1 MQLTF
6 VQALEL
12 IGTFAFAV
20 SGATAAINKS
30 YDIIGLLTL
39 SFITAIGG
47 GTIRDLLIGATPVA
61 WMTNELSNTAIIIAA
76 IIAALFFS
84 YVKKLVRLLS
94 TFDAIGLGLF
104 TITGINKGIAI
115 GLPLPICVALGVITG
130 TFGGLL
136 RDVICGEQPTLFTR
150 EIYAAASIAGGTIY
164 ILAEHY
170 TGISGDLTQSI
181 SVAVIVAIRLITL
194 RYNWQFPRLRG

>member
-1 MQLTF
+1 MHLTF
-6 VQALEL
+6 VQSLEL

-30 YDIIGLLTL
+30 YDIIGLLSL

-61 WMTNELSNTAIIIAA
+61 WMTNELSNTAIIAAA

-84 YVKKLVRLLS
+84 YVKKLMPLLN
-94 TFDAIGLGLF
+94 TFDAIGLALF
-104 TITGINKGIAI
+104 TITGINKGVAV
-115 GLPLPICVALGVITG
+115 GLPIPICIALGVITG
-130 TFGGLL
+130 AFGGLL
-136 RDVICGEQPTLFTR
+136 RDVICGEQPILFTR

-164 ILAEHY
+164 VLAGHY
-170 TGISGDLTQSI
+170 TGISSDVVQSI
-181 SVAVIVAIRLITL
+181 SIAVIVAIRLVSL
-194 RYNWQFPRLRG
+194 HYNWQFPRLRG

>member
-1 MQLTF
+1 MHLTF

-12 IGTFAFAV
+12 SGTIAFAV

-30 YDIIGLLTL
+30 YDIIGLLSL

-61 WMTNELSNTAIIIAA
+61 WMTNELSNSAIIIAA
-76 IIAALFFS
+76 IIAAVFFS
-84 YVKKLVRLLS
+84 YIKKLVRLLS
-94 TFDAIGLGLF
+94 TFDAIGLGMF
-104 TITGINKGIAI
+104 TITGINKGIAV

-136 RDVICGEQPTLFTR
+136 RDVICGEQPILFTR
-150 EIYAAASIAGGTIY
+150 EIYAAASIAGGTLY
-164 ILAEHY
+164 LLAGHY
-170 TGISGDLTQSI
+170 TGLSGDVAQSLSI
-181 SVAVIVAIRLITL
+181 AVIVAIRLFSL
-194 RYNWQFPRLRG
+194 HFNWQLPRLRA

>member
-1 MQLTF
+1 MHLTF

-12 IGTFAFAV
+12 CGTIAFAV

-30 YDIIGLLTL
+30 YDLIGLLSL

-61 WMTNELSNTAIIIAA
+61 WMTNELSNSAILIAA

-84 YVKKLVRLLS
+84 YIKKLVRLLS
-94 TFDAIGLGLF
+94 TFDAIGLGMF
-104 TITGINKGIAI
+104 TITGINKGMAV

-136 RDVICGEQPTLFTR
+136 RDVICGEQPILFTR
-150 EIYAAASIAGGTIY
+150 EIYAAASIAGGTLY
-164 ILAEHY
+164 LLTGHY
-170 TGISGDLTQSI
+170 TGLSGDVAQSI
-181 SVAVIVAIRLITL
+181 SIAVIVAIRLFSL
-194 RYNWQFPRLRG
+194 HFNWQLPRLRG

>member
-30 YDIIGLLTL
+30 YDLIGLLTL

-84 YVKKLVRLLS
+84 YVKRLVRLLS

-104 TITGINKGIAI
+104 TITGINKGVAI

-164 ILAEHY
+164 ILAGQY
-170 TGISGDLTQSI
+170 SVISGDLIQSI

-194 RYNWQFPRLRG
+194 RYNWQLPRLRG

>member
-6 VQALEL
+6 IQGLEL
-12 IGTFAFAV
+12 LGTFAFAV

-30 YDIIGLLTL
+30 YDVIGLLAL
-39 SFITAIGG
+39 AFITAIGG

-61 WMTNELSNTAIIIAA
+61 WMTDELSNTAIIVAA

-84 YVKKLVRLLS
+84 YVKKLNRLLS

-104 TITGINKGIAI
+104 TITGINKGIAA
-115 GLPLPICVALGVITG
+115 GLPMPVCVALGVITG

-136 RDVICGEQPTLFTR
+136 RDVICGEQPILFTR
-150 EIYAAASIAGGTIY
+150 EIYAAASIAGG
-164 ILAEHY
+164 ILYLLTGHY
-170 TGISGDLTQSI
+170 TGIPGDISKSI
-181 SVAVIVAIRLITL
+181 AVAVIVAIRLITL
-194 RYNWQFPRLRG
+194 RNNWQLPRLRA

>member
-1 MQLTF
+1 MHLTF
-6 VQALEL
+6 VQTLEL
-12 IGTFAFAV
+12 VGTFAFAV

-30 YDIIGLLTL
+30 YDIIGLLSL

-61 WMTNELSNTAIIIAA
+61 WMTNELSNTAIIAAA

-84 YVKKLVRLLS
+84 YVKKLVRLLN
-94 TFDAIGLGLF
+94 TFDAIGLALF
-104 TITGINKGIAI
+104 TITGINKGIAV
-115 GLPLPICVALGVITG
+115 GLPMPICIALGVITG

-164 ILAEHY
+164 VLAGHY
-170 TGISGDLTQSI
+170 TGISADVVQSVSI
-181 SVAVIVAIRLITL
+181 AVIVAIRMISLH
-194 RYNWQFPRLRG
+194 YNWQFPRLRG

>member
-6 VQALEL
+6 IQVLEL
-12 IGTFAFAV
+12 LGTFAFAV

-30 YDIIGLLTL
+30 YDVIGLLAL
-39 SFITAIGG
+39 AFITAIGG

-61 WMTNELSNTAIIIAA
+61 WMTDELSNTAIIAAA

-84 YVKKLVRLLS
+84 YVKKLNRLLS

-104 TITGINKGIAI
+104 TITGINKGVAA
-115 GLPLPICVALGVITG
+115 GLPMPVCVALGVITG

-136 RDVICGEQPTLFTR
+136 RDVICDEQPILFTR
-150 EIYAAASIAGGTIY
+150 EIYAAASIAGG
-164 ILAEHY
+164 ILYLVAGHY
-170 TGISGDLTQSI
+170 TGIPGDISKSI
-181 SVAVIVAIRLITL
+181 AIAVIVAIRLVTL
-194 RYNWQFPRLRG
+194 RNNWQLPRLRA

>member
-6 VQALEL
+6 VQTLEL

-30 YDIIGLLTL
+30 YDIIGLLSL

-61 WMTNELSNTAIIIAA
+61 WMTNELSNTAIIAAA

-84 YVKKLVRLLS
+84 YVKKLTRLLNI
-94 TFDAIGLGLF
+94 FDAIGLALF
-104 TITGINKGIAI
+104 TITGINKGVAV
-115 GLPLPICVALGVITG
+115 GLPIPICIALGVITG
-130 TFGGLL
+130 AFGGLL
-136 RDVICGEQPTLFTR
+136 RDVICGEQPILFTR

-164 ILAEHY
+164 VLAGHY
-170 TGISGDLTQSI
+170 TGISSDVVQSI
-181 SVAVIVAIRLITL
+181 SIAVIVAIRLVSL
-194 RYNWQFPRLRG
+194 HYNWQFPRLRG